1 MPERHHPAAGKK
13 CVQSQRYCR
22 VTDLPKLVGVWPH
35 ELADTSAMG
44 RARLVAKLKRAL
56 RQERQRGLGGHWT
69 YDLARHS
76 QLLAACQYE
85 IAALAALEG
94 HGNEKMAAHPQA
106 ASTPVA

>member
-1 MPERHHPAAGKK
+1 MPYPERDHRTAGQK
-13 CVQSQRYCR
+13 CVQGPRYCR

-35 ELADTSAMG
+35 ELADTSVIG
-44 RARLVAKLKRAL
+44 VSLLVAKLKRAL

-85 IAALAALEG
+85 IAALEA
-94 HGNEKMAAHPQA
+94 MQA
-106 ASTPVA
+106 KPA